1 MAGKITGD
9 VSGKFVLATR
19 FLLSTFTLL
28 LLLTPWTE
36 GYRLLDNFPRG
47 QDSEL
52 NILALVA
59 FFGLV
64 LLLARSSRTR
74 LRAFRLLRNWI
85 WLSPDRS
92 GCGSSPSLHG
102 RYTLAP
108 SSPPQFEFSFGV
120 RNLPLLI

>member
-1 MAGKITGD
+1 MAGKTECD
-9 VSGKFVLATR
+9 VSGMFVIATR

-52 NILALVA
+52 NILALLA

-74 LRAFRLLRNWI
+74 LRAFPLLRNWL
-85 WLSPDRS
+85 WLLLDPAGAADT
-92 GCGSSPSLHG
+92 PSLHG
-102 RYTLAP
+102 RYMLAP
-108 SSPPQFEFSFGV
+108 SPPPPLESSFGLLNV
-120 RNLPLLI
+120 PLLI